1 MRHLE
6 LHILQSVPVACLN
19 RDDLGSPKTAVF
31 GGVQRARVSSQCWKR
46 AIREY
51 SSELLPMRFQGERT
65 RLIVEPLRD
74 IFVSAHGMDEE
85 TALGK
90 AKELAEAVAKFDAD
104 SAKKGKLQTK
114 TLFFTSRSELEAL
127 ALSAVNNENVKKH
140 AKSFAQSLCTDAAD
154 IALFGRMVASAP
166 DLTLEGA
173 AMFSHAL
180 STHKADNEID
190 FFSALD
196 DLQPAEETGAGMTGT
211 LEFNAATYY
220 RFCALNLDMLADAAH
235 LGALSVEERQDI
247 VAAFVE
253 ATLKAMPGARKNSM
267 NANTMPAY
275 VLCVLR
281 DAGHPVQL
289 VNAFEKA
296 VYSPDGKGYV
306 EASVKRMDEE
316 YRHMETVWGLTAAE
330 TIRMPQQSL
339 GELLQGVRRHV
350 R

>member
-51 SSELLPMRFQGERT
+51 CGELLPQHFKGERT

-74 IFVSAHGMDEE
+74 IFINTYGMDEA
-85 TALGK
+85 TALVK
-90 AKELAEAVAKFDAD
+90 ASDLAEGLAKLDKDA
-104 SAKKGKLQTK
+104 AKKNKLQTK

-127 ALSAVNNENVKKH
+127 AAIAVNNENIKKH
-140 AKSFAQSLCTDAAD
+140 AKTFAQSLCTDAAD

-166 DLTLEGA
+166 ELTLEGA

-196 DLQPAEETGAGMTGT
+196 DLLPSEETGAGMTGT
-211 LEFNAATYY
+211 LEFNAAAYY
-220 RFCALNLDMLADAAH
+220 RFCALNLDMLADADH
-235 LGALSVEERQDI
+235 LGALSPDERQGI

-253 ATLKAMPGARKNSM
+253 ATLKAMPVARKNSM

-281 DAGHPVQL
+281 DSGQPVQL

-296 VYSPDGKGYV
+296 VYSPDGRGYV
-306 EASVKRMDEE
+306 EASIKRMEEE
-316 YRHMETVWGLTAAE
+316 YQRLENTWGLTAVE
-330 TIRMPQQSL
+330 TIRMPLQSL

>member
-19 RDDLGSPKTAVF
+19 RDDLGSPKTAIF

-51 SSELLPMRFQGERT
+51 CNELLPQRFSGERT

-74 IFVSAHGMDEE
+74 IFIQKHGMDEA
-85 TALGK
+85 TALGN
-90 AKELAEAVAKFDAD
+90 AKNLAEAVAKFDAG
-104 SAKKGKLQTK
+104 AAQKGKLQTK

-127 ALSAVNNENVKKH
+127 AAGLVANQNVKKH
-140 AKSFAQSLCTDAAD
+140 AKNFAQSLCTDAAD

-166 DLTLEGA
+166 DLTLEGS

-196 DLQPAEETGAGMTGT
+196 DMQPAEDTGAGMTGT

-220 RFCALNLDMLADAAH
+220 RFLRPQSGHAGGCRPPWRAQPGGAAGYCCRLCGSDTQGHARSQKKFHERHHHARLCAVRAA
-235 LGALSVEERQDI
+235 R
-247 VAAFVE
+247 
-253 ATLKAMPGARKNSM
+253 
-267 NANTMPAY
+267 
-275 VLCVLR
+275 
-281 DAGHPVQL
+281 
-289 VNAFEKA
+289 
-296 VYSPDGKGYV
+296 
-306 EASVKRMDEE
+306 
-316 YRHMETVWGLTAAE
+316 
-330 TIRMPQQSL
+330 
-339 GELLQGVRRHV
+339 
-350 R
+350 

>member
-19 RDDLGSPKTAVF
+19 RDDLGSPKTAFF

-46 AIREY
+46 AIRDY
-51 SSELLPMRFQGERT
+51 CGELLPQRFMGERT

-74 IFVSAHGMDEE
+74 IFINKHGMDEA

-90 AKELAEAVAKFDAD
+90 AKELAENLAKFDKDAE
-104 SAKKGKLQTK
+104 KKNKLQTK
-114 TLFFTSRSELEAL
+114 TLFFTSKSELEAL
-127 ALSAVNNENVKKH
+127 ADSVVNNENVKKH
-140 AKSFAQSLCTDAAD
+140 AKTFAQSLCTDAAD
-154 IALFGRMVASAP
+154 IALFGRMVASAS

-220 RFCALNLDMLADAAH
+220 RFCAINLDMLADEAH
-235 LGALSVEERQDI
+235 LGALSPEERQDI

-253 ATLKAMPGARKNSM
+253 ATLKAMPIARKNSM
-267 NANTMPAY
+267 NANTMPAQ

-281 DAGHPVQL
+281 DSGQPVQL
-289 VNAFEKA
+289 INAFEKA

-306 EASVKRMDEE
+306 EASAKRMDEE
-316 YRHMETVWGLTAAE
+316 YQRMETVWGLTAAE
-330 TIRMPQQSL
+330 TIHMPQQGL

>member
-19 RDDLGSPKTAVF
+19 RDDLGSPKTAFF
-31 GGVQRARVSSQCWKR
+31 GGVRRARVSSQCWKR
-46 AIREY
+46 AIRDY
-51 SSELLPMRFQGERT
+51 CGELLPQRFMGERT

-74 IFVSAHGMDEE
+74 IFINKHGMDEA

-90 AKELAEAVAKFDAD
+90 AKELAENLAKFDKDAE
-104 SAKKGKLQTK
+104 KKNKLQIK
-114 TLFFTSRSELEAL
+114 TLFFTSKSELEAL
-127 ALSAVNNENVKKH
+127 ADSVVNNENVKKH
-140 AKSFAQSLCTDAAD
+140 AKTFAQSLCTDAAD
-154 IALFGRMVASAP
+154 IALFGRMVASAS

-220 RFCALNLDMLADAAH
+220 RFCAINLDMLADEAH
-235 LGALSVEERQDI
+235 LGALSPEERQDI

-253 ATLKAMPGARKNSM
+253 ATLKAMPIARKNSM
-267 NANTMPAY
+267 NANTMPAH

-281 DAGHPVQL
+281 DSGQPVQL
-289 VNAFEKA
+289 INAFEKA

-306 EASVKRMDEE
+306 EASAKRMDEE
-316 YRHMETVWGLTAAE
+316 YQRMETVWGLTAAE
-330 TIRMPQQSL
+330 TIRMPQQGL

>member
-19 RDDLGSPKTAVF
+19 RDDLGSPKTAIF

-51 SSELLPMRFQGERT
+51 CNELLPQRFSGERT

-74 IFVSAHGMDEE
+74 IFIQKHGMDEA

-90 AKELAEAVAKFDAD
+90 AKDLAEAVAKFDAG
-104 SAKKGKLQTK
+104 AAQKGKLQTK

-127 ALSAVNNENVKKH
+127 AAGLVANENVKKH
-140 AKSFAQSLCTDAAD
+140 AKNFAQSLCTDAAD

-166 DLTLEGA
+166 DLTLEGS

-196 DLQPAEETGAGMTGT
+196 DMQPAEDTGAGMTGT

-235 LGALSVEERQDI
+235 LGALSPEERQDI

-267 NANTMPAY
+267 NASTMPAY

-281 DAGHPVQL
+281 DSGHPVQL
-289 VNAFEKA
+289 INAFEKA
-296 VYSPDGKGYV
+296 VYSPDGRGYV
-306 EASVKRMDEE
+306 DASANRMDEE
-316 YRHMETVWGLTAAE
+316 YQRLENTWGLTAAE
-330 TIRMPQQSL
+330 TIRMPEKGL
-339 GELLQGVRRHV
+339 ADLLQGVRRHV